1 MFKVTPK
8 LFQRLP
14 TMTAF
19 NINIVSDPICPFVS
33 SLPRIFKPHTKRVAH
48 EKKTLTRQQC
58 YLGKRRLDRAID
70 VYKKT
75 VPGGSQDTF
84 TVNWKPYYLDPT
96 LPQGESYP
104 VLERMAQKF
113 GTDRQGAITQ
123 HLGRVGASEGICF
136 SFRGRMGNTRDAHR
150 LVQLARSK
158 GGDVQHRLMAEMMA
172 GYFEGSEDITS
183 HEMLVGAGEK
193 AGLDAGEAR
202 RWLEEGKGGDEVD
215 EEVEWAYAKGIRG
228 VPHFIINDKF
238 EVGGAQEVEAF
249 LSEFAKAKQAA

>member
-1 MFKVTPK
+1 MFKATTK

-19 NINIVSDPICPFVS
+19 NINIVSDTICPF
-33 SLPRIFKPHTKRVAH
+33 
-48 EKKTLTRQQC
+48 C

-75 VPGGSQDTF
+75 VPGGDQDTF
-84 TVNWKPYYLDPT
+84 NITWKPYYLDPT

-113 GTDRQGAITQ
+113 GADRQGAITQ
-123 HLGRVGASEGICF
+123 HLSRMGQSEGICF
-136 SFRGRMGNTRDAHR
+136 SFQGKMGNTRDAHR
-150 LVQLARSK
+150 LVQLARTK
-158 GGDVQHRLMAEMMA
+158 GGDMQHKLMAEMMA
-172 GYFEGSEDITS
+172 GYFEGKEDITS
-183 HEMLVGAGEK
+183 HEMLLNAGEK
-193 AGLDAGEAR
+193 AGLDRAEAR
-202 RWLEEGKGGDEVD
+202 RWLEEGKGGDQVD
-215 EEVEWAYAKGIRG
+215 EEVEWAYSKGIRG

-249 LSEFAKAKQAA
+249 LSEFARAKQAA